1 MPANMAHHS
10 TYMEND
16 ATSLYSL
23 EVQPILRSLRATLA
37 NIDFE
42 YESDIETIRKSS
54 VDELFKQTAIRT
66 LQEHHRKR
74 WMPCVVELE
83 RLQMRMQARAA

>member
-1 MPANMAHHS
+1 MPANTAHHS

-16 ATSLYSL
+16 ATCLYLL
-23 EVQPILRSLRATLA
+23 EVQPVLRSLRATLA

-42 YESDIETIRKSS
+42 YESDIETVRKSS
-54 VDELFKQTAIRT
+54 VDELFKQTAIRM
-66 LQEHHRKR
+66 LQEHHRER
-74 WMPCVVELE
+74 RMPCVVELD